1 MLSTNLIDID
11 SIGIEA
17 ESDVKYMNII
27 YAWHWRKILSFVFIQ
42 RLEYWQP
49 GQIPLLT
56 LTLHDKVFANS
67 RFQLMNGNDFAEG
80 GTEEPK
86 EDTKSFLVKK

>member
-27 YAWHWRKILSFVFIQ
+27 YAWHWRKILSFVLNIK
-42 RLEYWQP
+42 P
-49 GQIPLLT
+49 
-56 LTLHDKVFANS
+56 
-67 RFQLMNGNDFAEG
+67 
-80 GTEEPK
+80 
-86 EDTKSFLVKK
+86 